1 MFIEHCSIR
10 FPKKDE
16 LKKKS
21 GSGDKKIKKGSSFR
35 DDQAKGEILGGEGGR
50 EDEQKVRQW
59 SGEERNCLG
68 ERGNCNVGNG
78 KGIPNIF
85 HERRACKIFGSV

>member
-1 MFIEHCSIR
+1 M
-10 FPKKDE
+10 
-16 LKKKS
+16 
-21 GSGDKKIKKGSSFR
+21 
-35 DDQAKGEILGGEGGR
+35 GGEGGR

-59 SGEERNCLG
+59 TGEERNCLG